1 VTYLIPLPGRTDRL
15 DIVEPNSTSV
25 QRALRREGLAAYEP
39 STVTTLLTLFDRTAN
54 LAFFDA
60 GANMVL
66 YALPCAAI
74 FDPEHVHAFEPTP
87 ETVEVMQN
95 AVRANRLDIDV
106 IACALGDTDTTAEL
120 HLSSV
125 SDSSNSLV
133 KGFKQSVGTVI
144 VPVRRLDTHV
154 DSTGVAPN
162 VMKIDVETF
171 EPAVLAGAIDTIA
184 THRPYI
190 VIEVL
195 HRRGHDHGDEI
206 TEVMDPF
213 GYHYYRLD
221 EASTWRAEPRITGSR
236 TGADRDWLLAP
247 EPLDG
252 DFGVS
257 WDDWRSKLRAC
268 GPERNSR
275 VPIGRS
281 VLVALRRGGPT
292 EVVATARRYVAA
304 LRRERGR
311 TPN

>member
-1 VTYLIPLPGRTDRL
+1 M
-15 DIVEPNSTSV
+15 
-25 QRALRREGLAAYEP
+25 QRALRRDGLSAYEP

-54 LAFFDA
+54 LVFFDV
-60 GANMVL
+60 GANMGL
-66 YALPCAAI
+66 YALLCAAI

-87 ETVEVMQN
+87 ATVEVMQN
-95 AVRANRLDIDV
+95 VVRANRLDVDV
-106 IACALGDTDTTAEL
+106 IACALGDTETTAEL

-154 DSTGVAPN
+154 ASTGVAPN

-206 TEVMDPF
+206 TEVMAPF
-213 GYHYYRLD
+213 DYYYYRLD

-247 EPLDG
+247 EPLDA

-257 WDDWRSKLRAC
+257 WDDWRSQLRAC

-281 VLVALRRGGPT
+281 ALVALHRGGPT

-304 LRRERGR
+304 LRRERSR
-311 TPN
+311 RPN